1 MRYLFIGTPSGALR
15 TLSRPPS
22 FASPSGRLGPLA
34 MQPLTQWLHFTLAPF
49 RAGFADAL
57 PSAVLSPPPVA
68 SDRSDAAIDPM
79 AALYARALS
88 GSSPPYGIKVKKRYR
103 SLAISLHWYTIRGF
117 ADALPSAVLRLPFRS
132 PRTARHAAIDS
143 MAALYARALSGSS
156 PPME

>member
-49 RAGFADAL
+49 R
-57 PSAVLSPPPVA
+57 V
-68 SDRSDAAIDPM
+68 
-79 AALYARALS
+79 RA
-88 GSSPPYGIKVKKRYR
+88 PPYGIKVKKRYR

-132 PRTARHAAIDS
+132 PRTARYAAIDP

-156 PPME
+156 PPLWNKSKKEISLTCDISSLVHHQGLEPWTP